1 MGNDQASNESQR
13 PKKAKTNEASQGQR
27 ASARPWLRCI
37 VRQTRREILKVTTY
51 TSAFALVAAGMLF
64 SGAAEARDQIRIVG
78 SSTVYPFTTAV
89 AEQLGKTAGV
99 KTPVVESTGTG
110 GGMKL
115 FCAGIGAN
123 HPDATNASRRIK
135 KSEFDDCQKT
145 GVKDIVEINIG
156 FDGLTVAQ
164 SKQGTPIKLSL
175 AQLLLAVAKEVPG
188 PDGKLIPNPNKNWSD
203 IDKSLPNIKIE
214 VLGPPPT
221 SGTRDSFHELLLEK
235 GAEQIPA
242 LAALKKSD
250 SKAFDKVWK
259 TLREDGA
266 YVEAGEN
273 DNVIVAKLEANKNAF
288 GVFGYSFLEE
298 NTAKLRGVPLNG
310 VAPEFENIT
319 SGKYP
324 GARRMYVYIKKA
336 HVGVVPGLDKF
347 AAEYVSP
354 KALGED
360 GYLAKKGLVTLPKSE
375 ADAVRKSIM
384 QMQAMSAD
392 PLS

>member
-1 MGNDQASNESQR
+1 
-13 PKKAKTNEASQGQR
+13 
-27 ASARPWLRCI
+27 
-37 VRQTRREILKVTTY
+37 LKHTTFA
-51 TSAFALVAAGMLF
+51 SAFALVAAGAMF
-64 SGAAEARDQIRIVG
+64 AGAAEARDQIRIVG

-89 AEQLGKTAGV
+89 AEQLGKTGGV

-115 FCAGIGAN
+115 FCAGVGVE
-123 HPDATNASRRIK
+123 HPDATNASRRMK
-135 KSEFDDCQKT
+135 KSELEQCQKN
-145 GVKDIVEINIG
+145 GVKDVVEINIG

-164 SKQGTPIKLSL
+164 SKQGTPIKLTL
-175 AQLLLAVAKEVPG
+175 PQLLLAVAKEVPG

-203 IDKSLPNIKIE
+203 IDKSLPNTKIE

-250 SKAFDKVWK
+250 PKAFDRVWK

-273 DNVIVAKLEANKNAF
+273 DNLIVAKLEQNRNAF
-288 GVFGYSFLEE
+288 GVFGFSFLEE
-298 NTAKLRGVPLNG
+298 NQAKLRGVPLDG
-310 VAPEFENIT
+310 VEPEFENIT
-319 SGKYP
+319 SGKYA

-336 HVGVVPGLDKF
+336 HVGVVPGIDKF

-360 GYLAKKGLVTLPKSE
+360 GYLAKKGLVTLPKAE
-375 ADAVRKSIM
+375 AEAVRKSIIDM
-384 QMQAMSAD
+384 KPVALDALGS
-392 PLS
+392 